1 MKLLFFSLFDLERL
15 YSVPFRRITLC
26 ITELLVDSLSTPTVN
41 GEIHQAACLVRADFP
56 NLLERC
62 EDGDPRYHEPR
73 EDTNVN

>member
-1 MKLLFFSLFDLERL
+1 MKLLIFSLFYLERL
-15 YSVPFRRITLC
+15 YSDPFHRITLC
-26 ITELLVDSLSTPTVN
+26 ITELLVDSLPTPTAK

-62 EDGDPRYHEPR
+62 EDGDPRYHAPR